1 MRLLLDENLPKRLK
15 LDFPEHEIYTVRDK
29 GWNGIKNGQLL
40 DLLLQNG
47 FDALFTFDKNLSYQ
61 QNFSKYT
68 ITVFVLNA
76 SINSYAELTKLSAQI
91 REYLS
96 KPSLPSGPVIIQ
108 SVKH

>member
-1 MRLLLDENLPKRLK
+1 MKLLLDENLPKRLK
-15 LDFPEHEIYTVRDK
+15 LDFTEHEIYTVRDK

-40 DLLLQNG
+40 KLLIENQ

-76 SINSYAELTKLSAQI
+76 SINSYSELTKLSAKVNS
-91 REYLS
+91 YLDN
-96 KPSLPSGPVIIQ
+96 PPLPIGPLVIVIE
-108 SVKH
+108 